1 MGCQVKRRASVR
13 RFRKDGDRFEIWRII
28 LGVMAKADVKTR
40 PTGASVVE
48 FLDGVAD
55 ERRRGDA
62 FRILGIFERIT
73 GEKPVMWGPAIV
85 GFGSRAIK
93 YADGREL
100 DWPIAAFSPRK
111 ASLTL
116 YVICSSPNQ
125 PKLLAKLGKH
135 TSSVSCLYIKKL
147 ADIDEGVLEELI
159 ADSVRHV
166 RSKAE

>member
-1 MGCQVKRRASVR
+1 MGKA
-13 RFRKDGDRFEIWRII
+13 EI
-28 LGVMAKADVKTR
+28 KTR
-40 PTGASVVE
+40 PTAASVEE
-48 FLDGVAD
+48 FLNGVA
-55 ERRRGDA
+55 EETRRADA
-62 FRILGIFERIT
+62 FRVLGMFERIT
-73 GEKPVMWGPAIV
+73 GERPVMWGPAIV

-125 PKLLAKLGKH
+125 PRLLEKLGKH
-135 TSSVSCLYIKKL
+135 TSSVACLYIKKL
-147 ADIDEGVLEELI
+147 ADVDEAVLEELI

-166 RSKAE
+166 RSRGE

>member
-1 MGCQVKRRASVR
+1 MGCQVNRGAVAQVFGKV
-13 RFRKDGDRFEIWRII
+13 GDVFEIWRII

-48 FLDGVAD
+48 FLDRVAD
-55 ERRRGDA
+55 ERQRGDA
-62 FRILGIFERIT
+62 FRVLGMFERIT
-73 GEKPVMWGPAIV
+73 GEEPVMWGPAIV

-111 ASLTL
+111 ANLTL
-116 YVICSSPNQ
+116 YVICGSPDQ
-125 PKLLAKLGKH
+125 PTLLARLGKH
-135 TSSVSCLYIKKL
+135 TSSVACLYIKKL
-147 ADIDEGVLEELI
+147 ADVDEGVLEELI

-166 RSKAE
+166 RSKGE